1 MERGAGRDGT
11 RRQGEPGSASPALM
25 AGAREVGSR
34 LKMARSVR
42 EEGGNGDSSSPP
54 GGRAGF
60 RWKRRPAV
68 VHRGPNPRPHGYGSM
83 TRGPRR
89 CRVLGSNPLDP
100 GASGSGRNP
109 AAAMSVLGAAGA
121 VGGGSGP
128 ATDGALAL
136 RTWRVADRRVA
147 VRGRRACAA
156 DLLVDLAPLHACT
169 GIGVRA
175 YALGRVCCRRTV
187 RRWLAAAGIHRS
199 STIFVQHVKEK
210 TAKEQPD
217 WIDDAQWISILMVYS
232 HRCALNIQRPITV
245 YKNIYKLL
253 KILCSI
259 WCITSHETHHIQLY

>member
-1 MERGAGRDGT
+1 MAGRVGGGSGRRWNGTGRWEGRDGT
-11 RRQGEPGSASPALM
+11 RRQGAPGSASPALM
-25 AGAREVGSR
+25 AEAREVGSR

-210 TAKEQPD
+210 NSNGAAGLDRWCPMDFVFNVVLAPVCIKYPTANHG
-217 WIDDAQWISILMVYS
+217 L
-232 HRCALNIQRPITV
+232 
-245 YKNIYKLL
+245 
-253 KILCSI
+253 
-259 WCITSHETHHIQLY
+259 

>member
-1 MERGAGRDGT
+1 
-11 RRQGEPGSASPALM
+11 
-25 AGAREVGSR
+25 
-34 LKMARSVR
+34 MARSVR

-156 DLLVDLAPLHACT
+156 DLLVDLAPLHGYRGTCLCT
-169 GIGVRA
+169 RSGMLSSDGSSLAR
-175 YALGRVCCRRTV
+175 CRWNSSQLDHFCPARK
-187 RRWLAAAGIHRS
+187 RKNSKGAAGLDR
-199 STIFVQHVKEK
+199 
-210 TAKEQPD
+210 
-217 WIDDAQWISILMVYS
+217 
-232 HRCALNIQRPITV
+232 
-245 YKNIYKLL
+245 
-253 KILCSI
+253 
-259 WCITSHETHHIQLY
+259 